1 MNQGYFGKSKTIV
14 VFHSNFLHRVLIL
27 NTSNH
32 AVSSQKRE
40 FCILNASQSIKTHG
54 CELNL

>member
-14 VFHSNFLHRVLIL
+14 FLFQFF
-27 NTSNH
+27 TSCTDPKYIE
-32 AVSSQKRE
+32 SRGIFTKLE
-40 FCILNASQSIKTHG
+40 FCVSNASQSIKTHG

>member
-14 VFHSNFLHRVLIL
+14 FLFQFF
-27 NTSNH
+27 TSCTDPKYIESRGIF
-32 AVSSQKRE
+32 AKLE
-40 FCILNASQSIKTHG
+40 FCVSNASQSIKTHG

>member
-14 VFHSNFLHRVLIL
+14 VFHSNFLLRVLIL

-32 AVSSQKRE
+32 AVSSQN
-40 FCILNASQSIKTHG
+40 LNSAFQMLRNQLRLMVVS
-54 CELNL
+54 